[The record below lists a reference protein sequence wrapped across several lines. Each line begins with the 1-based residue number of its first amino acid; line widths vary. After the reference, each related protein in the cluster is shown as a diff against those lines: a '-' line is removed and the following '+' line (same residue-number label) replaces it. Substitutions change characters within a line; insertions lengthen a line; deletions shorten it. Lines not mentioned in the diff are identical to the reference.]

1 MNDWALE
8 IRTGLVS
15 AQPHP
20 SITDTAGVSAAAGR
34 LTAQRG
40 PDGGYRLILAIYRVP
55 RPVGST
61 TPNNAD
67 GLRLEDSSVQGFSSS
82 LIKLIVI

>member
-1 MNDWALE
+1 MNDRILE
-8 IRTGLVS
+8 IQAGLVS

-20 SITDTAGVSAAAGR
+20 SITDTAGGSAAAGR

-40 PDGGYRLILAIYRVP
+40 PDGGYRLRLAMHRVP

-61 TPNNAD
+61 TPNYTD
-67 GLRLEDSSVQGFSSS
+67 GLKLEDSSVQGFSSS

>member
-1 MNDWALE
+1 MNNWILE

-40 PDGGYRLILAIYRVP
+40 PEGGYRLTLATHRVP
-55 RPVGST
+55 RPGGAT